1 MRARRPAAGACVAL
15 LVLTGWLNC
24 ARADDQVHED
34 IIANPAP
41 GLFSVCHGHSCTLV
55 STVSLDDGQ
64 WGEIA
69 RLFAVPA
76 GTPQVER
83 EQIADAI
90 ALFETIVGRLT
101 GTSNDKPGN
110 EGDRD
115 WQGQMDCIDEAT
127 NSTTYLKLLANAG
140 FLKWHSVEKR
150 ATRAFI
156 ILFPHTTAVV
166 RDLQSGDR
174 WAVDSW
180 FFANGERPVIISLA
194 EWYRGW
200 YPGDH
205 TPPSALSS
213 RP

>member
-1 MRARRPAAGACVAL
+1 MAL
-15 LVLTGWLNC
+15 AVLAGWLNC
-24 ARADDQVHED
+24 ARADVQTRDDVID
-34 IIANPAP
+34 NPVP

-55 STVSLDDGQ
+55 STVSLDDDQ
-64 WGEIA
+64 WDQIA

-76 GTPQVER
+76 ATPQLER

-90 ALFETIVGRLT
+90 ALFETIVGKLT
-101 GTSNDKPGN
+101 GTSGDKPGN
-110 EGDRD
+110 EGDRN

-127 NSTTYLKLLANAG
+127 NTTTYLKMLSRAG
-140 FLKWHSVEKR
+140 FLRWHSVEKK

-166 RDLQSGDR
+166 RDLQSGER

-180 FFANGERPVIISLA
+180 FFANGERPVILSLE
-194 EWYRGW
+194 EWHHGW
-200 YPGDH
+200 YPDKPA
-205 TPPSALSS
+205 TPPLSS